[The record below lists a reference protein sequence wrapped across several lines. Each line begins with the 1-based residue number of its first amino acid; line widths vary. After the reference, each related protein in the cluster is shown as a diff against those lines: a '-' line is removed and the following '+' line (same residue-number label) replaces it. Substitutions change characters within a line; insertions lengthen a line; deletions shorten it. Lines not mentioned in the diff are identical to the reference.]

1 MAQPPRLQQLAR
13 RPAVHAPLP
22 QRDRLRLG
30 GDRRQPQQRPA
41 ALLQQVAGEVVLVHA
56 LHDQHHRGR
65 GRVVEA
71 RHHRAV
77 EPLVDPPPLGVR
89 GGVHRLDRV
98 VDDDQVA
105 AAAGERAADR
115 GGVAEA
121 AGGGRHLRLGVL
133 ARVDAH
139 RREELAVP
147 GGFDHPAEV
156 ARQPPGEVVGV
167 ARHDDPRRRVVP
179 EHPGREGHR
188 HDEGL
193 QRARRQV
200 DDQPPAHPAAQQ
212 RQLVADRLDVPAVHV
227 AVAGVDRRE
236 GLAHEARQVG
246 AQDGPQE
253 VGTRRRSRRA
263 HRPSPSLALPFARQ
277 ERLDDLPVLGAGG
290 RGSGGPGRGRPVPRG
305 PAGRPAA

>member
-1 MAQPPRLQQLAR
+1 MRQPPRLQQLAR

-22 QRDRLRLG
+22 QRDLLGLG

-115 GGVAEA
+115 GGVAGA

-167 ARHDDPRRRVVP
+167 ARHDDPRRRVVA

-200 DDQPPAHPAAQQ
+200 DDQPPPARPAATQAH
-212 RQLVADRLDVPAVHV
+212 QLVADRLDVPAVHV
-227 AVAGVDRRE
+227 AVAGVDGGE
-236 GLAHEARQVG
+236 GLAHEARQVRP
-246 AQDGPQE
+246 QDRPQE
-253 VGTRRRSRRA
+253 VRDPPPAPRRRLIGLR
-263 HRPSPSLALPFARQ
+263 H
-277 ERLDDLPVLGAGG
+277 
-290 RGSGGPGRGRPVPRG
+290 
-305 PAGRPAA
+305 RPAAPVRAPGTPR